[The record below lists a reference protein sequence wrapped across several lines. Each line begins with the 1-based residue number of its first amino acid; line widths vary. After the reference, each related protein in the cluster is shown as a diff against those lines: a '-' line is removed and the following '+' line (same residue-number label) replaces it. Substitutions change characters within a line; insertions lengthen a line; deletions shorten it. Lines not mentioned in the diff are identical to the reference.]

1 MEGKYALKLSIT
13 DLIKIILVNEENFIM
28 VAMEIV
34 NVSDSSIWAVAWWVD
49 KYKEARMKGLE
60 EGKA

>member
-34 NVSDSSIWAVAWWVD
+34 NVSDSSI
-49 KYKEARMKGLE
+49 
-60 EGKA
+60 